1 MPHQVTREGG
11 SFVQLLTQEPDEQAA
26 FELILTRLST
36 IESYFQG
43 SNSTYFPRDGS
54 LAASADWDMG
64 GFKLG
69 NLGDPVAASDA
80 ANRGW
85 VLDTLSAGYQPL
97 DPDLTAL
104 GVLGGVGL
112 TVRTSANTWATR
124 SFISNHA
131 AIVVTNP
138 LGVAGNITLDLNAAE
153 LTALGTVTTGV
164 WNATTIG
171 HAYGGTGVTTTP
183 GHGQLLIG
191 NGLGYSVA
199 AVTAGSGVTVTNGAG
214 SITVANSGVLSVAG
228 TANQVVASA
237 ATGAI
242 TLSLPQDI
250 AAASAP
256 TFAQVSISNAPTLA
270 GHVTTKSW
278 VESLVQSSYTAG
290 SGINI
295 AAGVVSLN
303 AGTNALALNGL
314 GSGLS
319 AVTGAGTMAAR
330 SLAAGS
336 SKVTVTNAN
345 GVAGNPTIDIVEAN
359 LSLNS
364 ISGTLGIN
372 KGGTGQTTAG
382 AAFDALSPLTT
393 RGDLIYGGL
402 AGTASRLALGANGYV
417 LMSNGT
423 DPFWSQASA
432 IQVTTA
438 VNLGS
443 GAVGSV
449 PYQTGAGA
457 TSFLGLGTT
466 NHVLTAGAIAPQWTN
481 PNTLSVASA
490 TNVLG
495 GVAGALVYQ
504 SNTNTTAMLTLG
516 APGQVLLVGSGVPQ
530 WSSASGLSVGS
541 SSNITGGAVGS
552 VPYQTGAGATSF
564 LGLGTTN
571 HVLTAGASA
580 PQWTAQN
587 TLSVAS
593 ATNVLGGNTNQLV
606 YQTAT
611 NTTGFV
617 PGGASSVLVTS
628 AGGVPSFSSTLP
640 TGLSI
645 ADSRR
650 SVATGLSATG
660 TTSGDALALTADY
673 NVVST
678 VAAGTGVI
686 LATASAGRSTVVVN
700 RGANT
705 LKVYP
710 AAGAALDGLAANA
723 PLSLP
728 AGAQVEARASSAVQ
742 WYSTLDSVLGNL
754 LGGAVGSLPYQSAI
768 NTTTMLSLGTTNYIL
783 TAGASAPQW
792 SNPTSITVG
801 YASHVSG
808 GSSGQ
813 LLYQS
818 ASGTTSKLSA
828 GTDGHILFFGP
839 AGAPQWQSPT
849 TLTAG
854 KASNVAGGATG
865 QILYQSGVDAT
876 AKLTLGTTNHILTA
890 GASAPQWTNPTG
902 ITVGVASTA
911 TALAAGAVGS
921 VPYQTGA
928 GATSFLSLG
937 TTNHVLT
944 AGASAPQW
952 TNPTGITVG
961 SASNVS
967 GGATGQ
973 ILYQSGAGVTSKI
986 SVGAPNNLLTMGGG
1000 STPGW
1005 VDPTTVSVGWASQ
1018 LSGGATGGLPY
1029 QTDVGAT
1036 SFLGL
1041 GTTNY
1046 ILTAGASAPQWSN
1059 PTGITVGSATNAG
1072 NLMVGATNTIPYQT
1086 SAGVTGFVTSANNAV
1101 LVTNGAGLPSL
1112 SSTLPSGVSLPESK
1126 GSVATGITAAG
1137 ATQGTATALTADINV
1152 VSTVAA
1158 GTGVLLPTVPTGRSV
1173 TVVNRGAYP
1182 LLIYPE
1188 GASVIDGLSA
1198 SAGLTIPSNSW
1209 VMFDGSSATQW
1220 YSTYN
1225 LAIAGVSSANN
1236 ISGGAANQVVY
1247 QTGSGTT
1254 GFITAAA
1261 SSVLVSSAGNVPIW
1275 STTLPADLTSPGLK
1289 GSSSVAVSAAGSTQG
1304 TATALT
1310 SDLNVVTTVAA
1321 GAGVVLQTAVAGK
1334 TVRVINK
1341 GANPLKVY
1349 PASGAAVDALGA
1361 NVAITIPVDGQA
1373 SFDGSSAT
1381 QWYSSAN
1388 DYTYHLANGAVGSL
1402 PYQTGSGATSMLALG
1417 STGYVLTAGASAPQ
1431 WSAQNTL
1438 SVATAVNLGA
1448 GAANQI
1454 VYQTGTGTTGYL
1466 ASGANAV
1473 LATNGSSVP
1482 AMTTVLP
1489 GGLTIPSMKQSVTSG
1504 ITAAGATQGT
1514 ATALTSDYNG
1524 VGNVTAGTGVRLA
1537 SAVAGLE
1544 QTVVNRGA
1552 NTLLVYPATGE
1563 AIDGLAINAP
1573 FSLVSTATLSVKSL
1587 SAGQWYSNTTQVASS
1602 LVTGTMTPT
1611 QGGTGLSTITTVGEL
1626 YYGNNTTN
1634 MGRIAPVAAGS
1645 ILVSNGS
1652 AAPPVW
1658 SNTPTVTSLSASSWL
1673 LAPVVYGS
1681 ISAAGTVTI
1690 RANSADTT
1698 SGHVIF
1704 GDTVDASSSSTGAA
1718 RFAGGVGVAKALHVG
1733 TLFSAPGIGNDA
1745 NSNLFGGGA
1754 SLTTA
1759 STNGFVYVPSV
1770 SGTPSGVP
1778 TANAGRVPLVWDSS
1792 GVKIWA
1798 YSGGVWTGVG
1808 GGGVTLTDDVATN
1821 TTYYPTF
1828 ATATS
1833 GTATG
1838 LKTSSTN
1845 LTYNPS
1851 TGALGAINFTSLS
1864 DARLKSDVE
1873 PISNPGSLVDRLNGV
1888 RFVLNYTGQESLG
1901 FLAQEVQEVLPELVS
1916 DRGDGFLT
1924 VAYGPVVA
1932 VLAASLKEERAK
1944 VKGLQDDMAALKAQ
1958 VQELLSRG

>member
-36 IESYFQG
+36 IESYFEG

-54 LAASADWDMG
+54 LAASANWDMG

-69 NLGDPVAASDA
+69 NLGDPVVATDA

-85 VLDTLSAGYQPL
+85 VLSTLAAGYQPL

-124 SFISNHA
+124 SFVSNHA

-138 LGVAGNITLDLNAAE
+138 LGVAGNITVDLNAAA
-153 LTALGTVTTGV
+153 LTSVGTVTTGV
-164 WNATTIG
+164 WNATLIG
-171 HAYGGTGVTTTP
+171 HAYGGTGVATTP

-199 AVTAGSGVTVTNGAG
+199 AVTAGAGVTVTNGAG
-214 SITVANSGVLSVAG
+214 SITVANSGVLSVTG

-278 VESLVQSSYTAG
+278 VESLVQSSYTEG
-290 SGINI
+290 SGIDI
-295 AAGVVSLN
+295 TAGVVSLN

-314 GSGLS
+314 GVGLS
-319 AVTGAGTMAAR
+319 AVTAAGTMASR

-423 DPFWSQASA
+423 DPFWTQASS

-443 GAVGSV
+443 GAAGSV

-504 SNTNTTAMLTLG
+504 SNTNATAMLTLG

-541 SSNITGGAVGS
+541 STHISGGAAGS

-628 AGGVPSFSSTLP
+628 AGGVPSFSTTLP
-640 TGLSI
+640 SGLSI

-728 AGAQVEARASSAVQ
+728 AGAQVEARASSALQ

-754 LGGAVGSLPYQSAI
+754 LGGAAGSLPYQSAI

-792 SNPTSITVG
+792 SNPT
-801 YASHVSG
+801 
-808 GSSGQ
+808 
-813 LLYQS
+813 
-818 ASGTTSKLSA
+818 
-828 GTDGHILFFGP
+828 
-839 AGAPQWQSPT
+839 
-849 TLTAG
+849 
-854 KASNVAGGATG
+854 
-865 QILYQSGVDAT
+865 
-876 AKLTLGTTNHILTA
+876 
-890 GASAPQWTNPTG
+890 G
-902 ITVGVASTA
+902 ITVGVASSA
-911 TALAAGAVGS
+911 TALAAGATGS
-921 VPYQTGA
+921 LPYQTGA
-928 GATSFLSLG
+928 GATSFLGLG

-952 TNPTGITVG
+952 TNPSGITAG
-961 SASNVS
+961 SATNVAGGS
-967 GGATGQ
+967 GGQ
-973 ILYQSGAGVTSKI
+973 ILYQSGSGVTAKLAAGTDGHVLFFGP
-986 SVGAPNNLLTMGGG
+986 VGAPQWQSPTTLTAGKATNVAGGAAGQILYQSGVDATSKLTLGTTNHLLTAGASAPQWSDPSSVTVGL
-1000 STPGW
+1000 STSIASGAAGELLYQSASGVTAKLAVGTNTHLLALSAGLPAW
-1005 VDPTTVSVGWASQ
+1005 TNPTGITVGTATHI
-1018 LSGGATGGLPY
+1018 SGGAAGSLPY
-1029 QTDVGAT
+1029 QTGAGAT
-1036 SFLGL
+1036 STLAL
-1041 GTTNY
+1041 GTTNH

-1059 PTGITVGSATNAG
+1059 PTGITVGVATNAS
-1072 NLMVGATNTIPYQT
+1072 NLLVGATNTIPYQT
-1086 SAGVTGFVTSANNAV
+1086 GAGVTGFVTSANNAV
-1101 LVTNGAGLPSL
+1101 LVTSGAGVPSL
-1112 SSTLPSGVSLPESK
+1112 SSTLPPGITLPESK
-1126 GSVATGITAAG
+1126 GSVAIGITAAG
-1137 ATQGTATALTADINV
+1137 VDAATATALTADINV
-1152 VSTVAA
+1152 VSTAAA
-1158 GTGVLLPTVPTGRSV
+1158 GTGVKLPAVPTGRSV
-1173 TVVNRGAYP
+1173 TVVNRGANALLVYP
-1182 LLIYPE
+1182 DT
-1188 GASVIDGLSA
+1188 GAVVDGLGA
-1198 SAGLTIPSNSW
+1198 TVGLSIPSNSW
-1209 VMFDGSSATQW
+1209 ILFDGSSATQW

-1236 ISGGAANQVVY
+1236 VSGGAANQIVY
-1247 QTGSGTT
+1247 QTGADTT
-1254 GFITAAA
+1254 GFVTAAA
-1261 SSVLVSSAGNVPIW
+1261 SSVLVSSAGNVPSW
-1275 STTLPADLTSPGLK
+1275 STSLPADLTSPGLRS
-1289 GSSSVAVSAAGSTQG
+1289 SSSVAVSAAGSTQG

-1310 SDLNVVTTVAA
+1310 ADLNVVTTVAA
-1321 GAGVVLQTAVAGK
+1321 GAGVVLQTAAAGK

-1361 NVAITIPVDGQA
+1361 NVSITIPVDGQVN
-1373 SFDGSSAT
+1373 FDGSSAT

-1388 DYTYHLANGAVGSL
+1388 DYTYHLANGASGSL
-1402 PYQTGSGATSMLALG
+1402 PYQTGAGATSMLALG

-1454 VYQTGTGTTGYL
+1454 VYQTGAGTTGYL
-1466 ASGANAV
+1466 AAAANSV
-1473 LATNGSSVP
+1473 LVTNGSNVP
-1482 AMTTVLP
+1482 SLATTLP
-1489 GGLTIPSMKQSVTSG
+1489 SGLTIPGLKQSATTG
-1504 ITAAGATQGT
+1504 ITAAGTTQGT
-1514 ATALTSDYNG
+1514 ATALTADYNG

-1563 AIDGLAINAP
+1563 AIDGLAVNAP
-1573 FSLVSTATLSVKSL
+1573 FSLVTGSALSVKAL
-1587 SAGQWYSNTTQVASS
+1587 STGQWYSNTSQVASS

-1658 SNTPTVTSLSASSWL
+1658 SNTPTVTSLSASSWM

-1681 ISAAGTVTI
+1681 ISAAGTITI

-1704 GDTVDASSSSTGAA
+1704 GDTMDASSSSTGAA

-1733 TLFSAPGIGNDA
+1733 TLFSAPGIGNDV
-1745 NSNLFGGGA
+1745 NSNLFGGGG

-1770 SGTPSGVP
+1770 AGTPSGVP

-1798 YSGGVWTGVG
+1798 YSGGTWTGVG

-1833 GTATG
+1833 GSATG

-1851 TGALGAINFTSLS
+1851 TGALGAITFTSLS
-1864 DARLKSDVE
+1864 DERLKSDIE
-1873 PISNPGSLVDRLNGV
+1873 PISSPGSLVDRLNGV

-1901 FLAQEVQEVLPELVS
+1901 FIAQEVQEVLPELVS